1 MSGHEQVDEIDY
13 TDRQPAPDQTED
25 VFKTDGL
32 KRIHV
37 GQPVHFELQEF
48 LEDEAT
54 ALDDN
59 ELMAWFQNMAQDL
72 LYRMPVRMTKDRAD
86 GSEFSTTMFH
96 FDENYMSLGTKVT
109 RLAATT
115 SAWAEKP
122 PSRTRRFV
130 TNIKVFEPA
139 EPAKA
144 TESEEYEVRSSML
157 LLRNRY
163 QASEME
169 IISVRRTDRIRRTDE
184 GFKIVVRTI
193 YPDQATIGT
202 QNLAVFL

>member
-1 MSGHEQVDEIDY
+1 VSVEDQVDEIDY
-13 TDRQPAPDQTED
+13 SDRVAAPDQTED

-32 KRIHV
+32 ERIHV
-37 GQPVHFELQEF
+37 GEPVHWELVEF

-59 ELMAWFQNMAQDL
+59 ELIAWFQNMAPDL

-86 GSEFSTTMFH
+86 GSEFSDGMFH
-96 FDENYMSLGTKVT
+96 FDENYLSLATKVT

-122 PSRTRRFV
+122 PSRTRRFI
-130 TNIKVFEPA
+130 TNIKVFNGPGQTDA
-139 EPAKA
+139 
-144 TESEEYEVRSSML
+144 EEYEVRSSL
-157 LLRNRY
+157 LLMRNRY
-163 QASEME
+163 QASTMEMV
-169 IISVRRTDRIRRTDE
+169 SARRTDVIRRTDE
-184 GFKIVVRTI
+184 GFKIASRMI